1 MKPLSLVCDICG
13 TLNRVNQTN
22 CLACGQVLVSPADDF
37 ALASAPTASSLS
49 HTLLKGRYRVMHVV
63 GKGGMGTVYIGQD
76 TQLGNRLVA
85 IKEMGQNSRLFPVRS
100 EAARNFQ
107 QEAHLLAGLQHPNL
121 PSIYDHFEEGR
132 RWYLVMSF
140 IKGQTLIDYLE
151 SRGGKL
157 PVEEVL
163 SIGMTLCDVLHYLHS
178 WNPPIIFRD
187 LKPSNIMRT
196 VDGHIYLIDFGI
208 ARFFKPG
215 HVVDTTSQGSSG
227 YAPPEQYGTA
237 QTTPRSDIYGLG
249 ATLYHLLSG
258 YELAYTPF
266 HFPPLQSLSPGVPPQ
281 IAEFITR
288 MMDLDEEKRPA
299 SAEMA
304 KLELQRIAGDLASS
318 APVPAP
324 QPPLPVP
331 PEPVRPAEARRS
343 RRGLLLGLC
352 VPLVLALAITVYVV
366 IQNVTAKKNNSPY
379 SVVDTF
385 CSAMDSQAPDFLT
398 AYHQF
403 SRKYQDEHSLLD
415 FQRYLLGTN
424 QCTISSAPNAAN
436 QAVVSITM
444 VCPPPPPGTDLP
456 PLPGPPPPR
465 TNPVD
470 LTLLQ
475 DGSNGWKIDT
485 IYILGPNCVP
495 PPQPPA

>member
-1 MKPLSLVCDICG
+1 
-13 TLNRVNQTN
+13 
-22 CLACGQVLVSPADDF
+22 
-37 ALASAPTASSLS
+37 
-49 HTLLKGRYRVMHVV
+49 MHVI
-63 GKGGMGTVYIGQD
+63 GKGGMGTVYIGRD

-85 IKEMGQNSRLFPVRS
+85 IKEMGQNSRVFPERF

-121 PSIYDHFEEGR
+121 PSIYDHFEEGQ

-151 SRGGKL
+151 AQGGRL

-163 SIGMTLCDVLHYLHS
+163 SIGITLCDVLNYLHS

-215 HVVDTTSQGSSG
+215 HVVDTTNQGSSG

-266 HFPPLQSLSPGVPPQ
+266 HFPPLQSLAPKIPPQ
-281 IAEFITR
+281 LIELIAK
-288 MMDLDEEKRPA
+288 MMDINEEKRPA

-304 KLELQRIAGDLASS
+304 KLELQRIAEEFGSTASLS
-318 APVPAP
+318 GLRSLSHAP
-324 QPPLPVP
+324 LEPVKS
-331 PEPVRPAEARRS
+331 PEPVRS
-343 RRGLLLGLC
+343 KKKLLIGLSIPLLI
-352 VPLVLALAITVYVV
+352 VLVFASSLILWNLIVNKNTNTPYGVV
-366 IQNVTAKKNNSPY
+366 NA
-379 SVVDTF
+379 F
-385 CSAMDSQAPDFLT
+385 CSAMNSQTPDFLA

-403 SRKYQDEHSLLD
+403 SSNYQHDHSLID
-415 FQRYLLGTN
+415 FQRSLLGAN
-424 QCTISSAPNAAN
+424 QCTISSAPNTAN
-436 QAVVSITM
+436 QAVVSMTM
-444 VCPPPPPGTDLP
+444 ACPPPPGSDNPP
-456 PLPGPPPPR
+456 PLHGPPPPR
-465 TNPVD
+465 INPVD
-470 LTLLQ
+470 LTLIQ
-475 DGSNGWKIDT
+475 DGEGDWKIDT
-485 IYILGPNCVP
+485 IYILGPDCGP
-495 PPQPPA
+495 PPFP